1 MRGIQFS
8 KQAIFSILIISTLS
22 LFLAG
27 CLVENSDPPPVIERS
42 TDNLR
47 IIQAGDRLVYRILSG
62 QRTVGGTTTFSNGT
76 MTVTWTNDVIIDPQN
91 APTTIPV
98 LREDTVVEFEN
109 GGIESTT
116 RYITQDPTNGSLF
129 VHAYYENSPT
139 LPIVYMGDFVPLAP
153 TYLYQPIQTVTSP
166 LAMSNSVFSYRVI
179 DDCNLTSCATS
190 LKAITEAVQYNSE
203 QVITIDAGR
212 TYRTLYYT
220 YNAIYEEGS
229 ASTPLPAP
237 LDYRRT
243 FCGAGA
249 VEFFGEYYYFPEV
262 GLVSFQSSC
271 SGFDPDT
278 PGLFGHNF
286 SGSLISA
293 NFTLP

>member
-1 MRGIQFS
+1 MRGIQNS
-8 KQAIFSILIISTLS
+8 KQAKFSFLIVTIFTLLLS
-22 LFLAG
+22 G
-27 CLVENSDPPPVIERS
+27 CLVENSDPLPIIDRS

-47 IIQAGDRLVYRILSG
+47 LIQSGDRLVYRITGG
-62 QRTVGGTTTFSNGT
+62 QRTIAGTTTFSNAT

-91 APTTIPV
+91 SPSTISV
-98 LREDTVVEFEN
+98 LREDTLIEFEQ
-109 GGIESTT
+109 GGSESTV
-116 RYITQDPTNGSLF
+116 RYITQDQNNGSLF

-139 LPIVYMGDFVPLAP
+139 LPIVYMGDFVSNAV
-153 TYLYQPIQTVTSP
+153 TYLYQPIQTVASP
-166 LAMSNSVFSYRVI
+166 LTMSDDAFTYRVI

-190 LKAITEAVQYNSE
+190 LKAISEAVQFNSE

-212 TYRTLYYT
+212 SYNTLYYT
-220 YNAIYEEGS
+220 YNGIYQEGS
-229 ASTPLPAP
+229 SATPLPSP

-243 FCGAGA
+243 FCGTNA
-249 VEFFGEYYYFPEV
+249 VDFFGEYYYFPEV
-262 GLVSFQSSC
+262 GLVAFQTAC
-271 SGFDPDT
+271 SGFDPAT